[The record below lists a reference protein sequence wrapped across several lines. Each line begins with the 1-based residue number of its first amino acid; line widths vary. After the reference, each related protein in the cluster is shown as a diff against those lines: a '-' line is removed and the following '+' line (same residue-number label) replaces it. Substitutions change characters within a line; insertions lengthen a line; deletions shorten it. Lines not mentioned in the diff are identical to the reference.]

1 MTDQAAIVAEGRA
14 ALARIKDHSRR
25 LFEDYL
31 AIGAALLIGR
41 SECLKLAGSNSLQTP
56 AYRTHWRRWLD
67 QHGFGDME
75 AGERI
80 KTMWL
85 AENKAEIIRWRD
97 GLSEASRRCANHP
110 GAIFAHMKAGTEPAP
125 RGPKKKQP
133 PHVVLRP
140 CHPDSVDSSGYS
152 KPINWPREDHIR
164 RAAQAVGETY
174 GSRDTY
180 KIATAA
186 LKAALR
192 HEGDVVELLQPAK
205 AAPALELIA

>member
-1 MTDQAAIVAEGRA
+1 
-14 ALARIKDHSRR
+14 
-25 LFEDYL
+25 
-31 AIGAALLIGR
+31 
-41 SECLKLAGSNSLQTP
+41 
-56 AYRTHWRRWLD
+56 
-67 QHGFGDME
+67 
-75 AGERI
+75 
-80 KTMWL
+80 
-85 AENKAEIIRWRD
+85 
-97 GLSEASRRCANHP
+97 
-110 GAIFAHMKAGTEPAP
+110 MKAGTEPAP

>member
-25 LFEDYL
+25 LFEDYV

-85 AENKAEIIRWRD
+85 AENKAESEQREVD
-97 GLSEASRRCANHP
+97 FHLLSFSLFTWHLTWS
-110 GAIFAHMKAGTEPAP
+110 I
-125 RGPKKKQP
+125 
-133 PHVVLRP
+133 L
-140 CHPDSVDSSGYS
+140 
-152 KPINWPREDHIR
+152 
-164 RAAQAVGETY
+164 
-174 GSRDTY
+174 
-180 KIATAA
+180 
-186 LKAALR
+186 
-192 HEGDVVELLQPAK
+192 
-205 AAPALELIA
+205 